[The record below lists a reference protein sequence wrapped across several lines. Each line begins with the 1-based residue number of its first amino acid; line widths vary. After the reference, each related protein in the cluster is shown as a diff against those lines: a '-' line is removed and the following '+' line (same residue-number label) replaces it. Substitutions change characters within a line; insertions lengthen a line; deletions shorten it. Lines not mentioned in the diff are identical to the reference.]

1 MRVTVLGGTRFI
13 GRRIVD
19 DLIAHGH
26 EVQVVHRG
34 NSEPDGLPAIPHVH
48 ADRVKLAEARP
59 EIDAFAPDALVDCMA
74 IGAPDTDAVLDAV
87 GHIGRLVVLSSCDVY
102 RAFGAVHA
110 ETVTDPVPLDES
122 SPVRPERY
130 PYRGKIPGMDDY
142 EKLDVEERYVARGG
156 TVLRLPMVF
165 GEHDYQRREWFV
177 LRRIAA
183 GRKRIP
189 FGGGTA
195 LFAHGYVGD
204 IASAVRLAVEA
215 TGGRADGQI
224 FNVAEDRTPTVR
236 LRAEQ
241 IAEAAGAEVEL
252 VAVPEDKLP
261 PDLGMS
267 GTVPQPIL
275 IDSSKL
281 KRVLGWSETDP
292 TENLRTSVAWHLAN
306 PPKVE
311 GGDDFSADEEALAAA
326 LPARQPEPSEGA

>member
-13 GRRIVD
+13 GRRIVG
-19 DLIAHGH
+19 DLLANGH

-34 NSEPDGLPAIPHVH
+34 KAEPEGLPDVPHVH
-48 ADRVKLAEARP
+48 ADRMNLGEARGD
-59 EIDAFAPDALVDCMA
+59 IDAFAPDALVDCMA
-74 IGAPDTDAVLDAV
+74 IGAPDSDAVLDAV

-110 ETVTDPVPLDES
+110 NTVTDPVPLTEE
-122 SPVRPERY
+122 SPVRPERF
-130 PYRGKIPGMDDY
+130 PYRGQIPGMDDY
-142 EKLDVEERYVARGG
+142 EKLDVEERFVARGG

-183 GRKRIP
+183 GRKQIP
-189 FGGGTA
+189 FGSGTA

-215 TGGRADGQI
+215 TDGRADGEI

-241 IAEAAGAEVEL
+241 IAQAAGAEVEF
-252 VAVPEDKLP
+252 VSVPEDKLP

-267 GTVPQPIL
+267 GAVPQPIL

-281 KRVLGWSETDP
+281 KQVLGWSETDP
-292 TENLRTSVAWHLAN
+292 AANLRTSVEWHLAN
-306 PPKVE
+306 PPAVE
-311 GGDDFSADEEALAAA
+311 GGEDFSADEAALAVAVA
-326 LPARQPEPSEGA
+326 VPLPGEAD

>member
-19 DLIAHGH
+19 ELLGHGH

-34 NSEPDGLPAIPHVH
+34 KAEPNGLPDVPHVH
-48 ADRVKLAEARP
+48 ADRNQLADARGD
-59 EIDAFAPDALVDCMA
+59 IDAFAPDALVDCMA
-74 IGAPDTDAVLDAV
+74 IGAPDTDAVLAAV

-110 ETVTDPVPLDES
+110 DTVTDPVPLFED

-130 PYRGKIPGMDDY
+130 PYRGQMPGMDDY

-189 FGGGTA
+189 VGAGTA

-204 IASAVRLAVEA
+204 IASAARLAVEA
-215 TGGRADGQI
+215 TDGRADGEI

-241 IAEAAGAEVEL
+241 IADAAGAEVEF
-252 VAVPEDKLP
+252 VRVPDDNLP

-275 IDSSKL
+275 IDSSKI
-281 KRVLGWSETDP
+281 KRLLGWSETDP
-292 TENLRTSVAWHLAN
+292 AKNLRRSVEWHLAN
-306 PPKVE
+306 PPTVE
-311 GGDDFSADEEALAAA
+311 GGEDFSADDEALAAA
-326 LPARQPEPSEGA
+326 PAAAAPAESA